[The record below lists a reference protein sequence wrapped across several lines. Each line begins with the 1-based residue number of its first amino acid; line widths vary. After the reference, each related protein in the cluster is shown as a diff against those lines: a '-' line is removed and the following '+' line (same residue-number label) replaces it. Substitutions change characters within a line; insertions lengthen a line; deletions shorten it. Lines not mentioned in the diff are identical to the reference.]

1 MVLPHA
7 GAERVKE
14 MPRKLLKGF
23 MASASLFS
31 ILLTG
36 ACASQGAPAGSS
48 STEAA
53 SAEAAS
59 DEVFVLR
66 TSTKKNCT
74 STPFVVG
81 EAKGFFEANG
91 IKIEYTGELGS
102 GDALPA
108 VLNGTNDFEG
118 TLPNALATY
127 VAEGAPIKAVTLN
140 QTDPPADLDPK
151 YRHMRFYV
159 SPDLGVSTLEE
170 LNSFRNGE
178 GLTISGRAP
187 SCSSFIP
194 NQIFKN
200 NGLDS
205 TRLEYVAFDSDTAA
219 IQAVQQGNLDI
230 AGIHPP
236 FYYLAEQEGLILL
249 ADSADSGLGAA
260 AGTSVFYF
268 TDDFIAENPEA
279 VQRFV
284 TAIKQAQK
292 WTLENEDE
300 AIALTAEYIEKEINA
315 VHYYFSSDGFPT
327 DLLQPWI
334 DDLVQEGAL
343 EEGQVTI
350 EDLTAPQFQ

>member
-1 MVLPHA
+1 MFKRLL
-7 GAERVKE
+7 GA
-14 MPRKLLKGF
+14 LL
-23 MASASLFS
+23 A
-31 ILLTG
+31 LTLIAATSCSSG
-36 ACASQGAPAGSS
+36 NTPAASQGTQNAQ
-48 STEAA
+48 AA
-53 SAEAAS
+53 VPVA
-59 DEVFVLR
+59 DVPDIITLR

-81 EAKGFFEANG
+81 EAKGIFEKNG
-91 IKIEYTGELGS
+91 LKIEYTGELGS

-140 QTDPPADLDPK
+140 QVDPPADKDPK

-159 SPDLGVSTLEE
+159 SPDIGVNTLEE
-170 LNSFRNGE
+170 LKTYKDGGN
-178 GLTISGRAP
+178 LTISGRAP

-200 NGLDS
+200 NGLDA
-205 TRLEYVAFDSDTAA
+205 TRLEYVAFDSDTAS
-219 IQAVQQGNLDI
+219 IQAVQQGNIDI

-236 FYYLAEQEGLILL
+236 FYYLAEQEGLVRL

-268 TDDFIAENPEA
+268 TDDFIKDNPVA

-284 TAIKQAQK
+284 TAIKEAQA
-292 WTLENEDE
+292 WTLANETE

-315 VHYYFSSDGFPT
+315 VHYYYSGAGFPT
-327 DLLQPWI
+327 ELIQPWI
-334 DDLVQEGAL
+334 DDLVEAGA
-343 EEGQVTI
+343 I
-350 EDLTAPQFQ
+350 EASAVKVEDITAPQFQ